1 MSNRDAI
8 QYVPNAIY
16 DSNGDILA
24 SQFRNNGVVKF
35 NADGSRNREFNDNVG
50 RYTGNA
56 SDSCQISSTGMGYG
70 GAITKNTVAR
80 HTADIRFAEELTTDN
95 GALTNTDIFFFRS
108 NDRQLRDDQAIVGYS
123 ENGQDCLMYL
133 ELGITIM
140 GLDYQQI
147 GDEHFL
153 FVTGRVGNSS
163 AFVSFNLNTGMSS
176 GVQTF
181 TGNLN
186 NSFARLGRLTW
197 RIAVN
202 SDASMLYLGRVHIY
216 GYTMERNGDTYRI
229 TNNAASRL
237 YARVNRGNL
246 DTQLADVLGID
257 VSPDDDDILYITS
270 ARRHVIQKVQ
280 LDTNTTYT
288 ILARAGT
295 GRRNN
300 GKNIDACSHN
310 YPLVKKKTFKES
322 ASNMGNSAGRFTFR
336 YGIYRPNV
344 GLWLNRSNKN
354 KPEKIKFFVDPDG
367 GEKVIT
373 YPFKLNWEVQIP
385 TATLYYDEIR
395 VGKNKDEVDVNL
407 NSIPVD

>member
-1 MSNRDAI
+1 MKIFAKYFLFIFIILEIAHVAKVNAKPVPPGSGEGDVPANILILIDSSASMRRRMSNRDAI

-35 NADGSRNREFNDNVG
+35 NADGTRNREFNDNVG

-95 GALTNTDIFFFRS
+95 GAITNTDIFFFRS

-153 FVTGRVGNSS
+153 FVTGRNGNSS

-300 GKNIDACSHN
+300 GANVEASGALSANNVRFNQPVGIHVTSDRILVGTTRGTIDVFN
-310 YPLVKKKTFKES
+310 
-322 ASNMGNSAGRFTFR
+322 
-336 YGIYRPNV
+336 
-344 GLWLNRSNKN
+344 
-354 KPEKIKFFVDPDG
+354 
-367 GEKVIT
+367 
-373 YPFKLNWEVQIP
+373 
-385 TATLYYDEIR
+385 
-395 VGKNKDEVDVNL
+395 
-407 NSIPVD
+407 